1 MGGIIGT
8 IDGTHI
14 AINAPSSQDEEYPAF
29 VYYNRKGFYSINTQ
43 VICDSDMKILSANA
57 RFPGAT
63 HDSAIWGSSVIRRY
77 VSSKYQQGVRSMWLL
92 GDSGYPIEPWL
103 LTPIE
108 GAVPGTAEYRYTRHH
123 ARIRN
128 TVERC
133 IGNLK
138 MRFRC
143 LTKARCMHYHPIRAG
158 KIT

>member
-1 MGGIIGT
+1 MDGIIGST
-8 IDGTHI
+8 IYGTHI

-77 VSSKYQQGVRSMWLL
+77 VSSKYQQGVRNMWLL
-92 GDSGYPIEPWL
+92 GDSGYPVEPWL

-108 GAVPGTAEYRYTRHH
+108 GDVPGPQNIGTH
-123 ARIRN
+123 AI
-128 TVERC
+128 
-133 IGNLK
+133 
-138 MRFRC
+138 M
-143 LTKARCMHYHPIRAG
+143 PG
-158 KIT
+158 KEVQWNVVLEF